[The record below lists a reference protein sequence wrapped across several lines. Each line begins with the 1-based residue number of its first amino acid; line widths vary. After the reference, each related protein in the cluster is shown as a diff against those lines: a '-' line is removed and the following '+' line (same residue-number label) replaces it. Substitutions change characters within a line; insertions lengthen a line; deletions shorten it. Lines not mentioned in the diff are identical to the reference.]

1 MKHLEIECKW
11 EANSPRAFSRAKAF
25 LMQLGGKVTSK
36 KLTIKDT
43 YLEDN
48 WGHLAAQKIAL
59 RVRNTDGKWEATFKT
74 RTEIKNGKAVRRE
87 ENLPLPQAKNVA
99 QALSLLAQ
107 KKRWCGVDVR
117 QLNPTFTLANK
128 RTIYEFDY
136 DGATLEMAQDNVTI
150 YVLGRQ
156 VKFKEIEVE
165 LKKGDAEK
173 LEKFALALTR
183 TTKLK
188 RAKISK
194 VKTAETFLKFW
205 GK

>member
-43 YLEDN
+43 YLDDN
-48 WGHLAAQKIAL
+48 LGHLAAQKIAL
-59 RVRNTDGKWEATFKT
+59 RVRNTDGKWEAAFKT

-136 DGATLEMAQDNVTI
+136 DGATLEMAQDHVTV

-156 VKFKEIEVE
+156 IKFKEIEVE
-165 LKKGDAEK
+165 LKKGK
-173 LEKFALALTR
+173 NWKNLR
-183 TTKLK
+183 P
-188 RAKISK
+188 
-194 VKTAETFLKFW
+194 FLLVSQN
-205 GK
+205 